1 MNDYEGLPPD
11 QDDYTPEQ
19 LVEEPEPK
27 RARVMKENWIEALEA
42 EAPMEI
48 QFSQIMDALEETD
61 EALMMSVELDL
72 SSNRQRKFFAR
83 NPVAFLVKKLNNA
96 EVQLKNLSADD
107 RLLFDRAKTKEVSSF
122 IKNSAV
128 QRCLDNKEVQ
138 KAYSTGRIIKARWVL
153 TWKEVPPDEQQEALH
168 DRHNNPVT
176 VINKDGKKKAKARI
190 VLLGFQHP
198 NLLDRQFKTAA
209 PVQSN
214 IGRNMLYLLS
224 AQHQWALE
232 GLDLATA
239 FLQTNSTEADAE
251 LYTPGVPELRQALGV
266 DDSQVLK
273 VLRNIYGSTTAPRG
287 LWLDLHKRLQSIGGK
302 PSMTERCLWLWYS
315 EHEKDELNNPRFLG
329 AMGGHVDDFHRLG
342 DRSSPEWCEV
352 CNKIDKLYQWGT
364 VKRGNYRHAG
374 CDVITKTKANGTF
387 SIHISQQAYV
397 ESLMDLEIDP
407 DRLRENGALT
417 NQEIGAC
424 RTSLGA
430 LQWLGIQTQPQIMA
444 RCNLL
449 LSEVIRGG
457 QLSHAREIQQIICEL
472 RSQAYE
478 LKFFRIETA
487 ERWND
492 LVFISMGD
500 QAHTNRPKGDS
511 TGGIVSLVAGPESLQ
526 GIVSPMMLMAWRTW
540 KLKRVSLSSTD
551 AEVQSMVEAEDQNF
565 RMRLL
570 WVEMHSSGSYS
581 PLERLDLVEK
591 AEAAAKKVHGVLCT
605 DSRGGFDA
613 VELNESP
620 LLGLSNLRSAL
631 QVFQLRNYLRRT
643 GGELRWLASDYDL
656 ADALTKKKAECRIGL
671 EKFLKAWKW
680 MIAFDPS
687 FTSAKRNKQQGKTAV
702 LEIERQQKELQT
714 LFPWEQFESPD
725 RHFLSSLATSSMSE
739 NPFYGDATDVISHVS
754 DMHEAA
760 FLAGS
765 LWAQFQ
771 TYRGPF
777 SHYPAI

>member
-1 MNDYEGLPPD
+1 M
-11 QDDYTPEQ
+11 
-19 LVEEPEPK
+19 
-27 RARVMKENWIEALEA
+27 
-42 EAPMEI
+42 
-48 QFSQIMDALEETD
+48 
-61 EALMMSVELDL
+61 
-72 SSNRQRKFFAR
+72 
-83 NPVAFLVKKLNNA
+83 
-96 EVQLKNLSADD
+96 
-107 RLLFDRAKTKEVSSF
+107 
-122 IKNSAV
+122 
-128 QRCLDNKEVQ
+128 
-138 KAYSTGRIIKARWVL
+138 
-153 TWKEVPPDEQQEALH
+153 
-168 DRHNNPVT
+168 
-176 VINKDGKKKAKARI
+176 
-190 VLLGFQHP
+190 
-198 NLLDRQFKTAA
+198 
-209 PVQSN
+209 
-214 IGRNMLYLLS
+214 
-224 AQHQWALE
+224 
-232 GLDLATA
+232 
-239 FLQTNSTEADAE
+239 
-251 LYTPGVPELRQALGV
+251 
-266 DDSQVLK
+266 
-273 VLRNIYGSTTAPRG
+273 
-287 LWLDLHKRLQSIGGK
+287 
-302 PSMTERCLWLWYS
+302 
-315 EHEKDELNNPRFLG
+315 
-329 AMGGHVDDFHRLG
+329 
-342 DRSSPEWCEV
+342 
-352 CNKIDKLYQWGT
+352 
-364 VKRGNYRHAG
+364 KRGNYRHAG

-540 KLKRVSLSSTD
+540 KLKRVSLSSND

-570 WVEMHSSGSYS
+570 WVEMPSSGSCS

-631 QVFQLRNYLRRT
+631 QAFQLRNYLKRT
-643 GGELRWLASDYDL
+643 GGELPWLASDYDL

-671 EKFLKAWKW
+671 EKFLKAWTW

-687 FTSAKRNKQQGKTAV
+687 FTSAKRNKQQGKYFQADTNGQ
-702 LEIERQQKELQT
+702 II
-714 LFPWEQFESPD
+714 FPS
-725 RHFLSSLATSSMSE
+725 
-739 NPFYGDATDVISHVS
+739 TDQISV
-754 DMHEAA
+754 
-760 FLAGS
+760 
-765 LWAQFQ
+765 
-771 TYRGPF
+771 T
-777 SHYPAI
+777 